1 MKRNKWSVLPLL
13 LMIGVTSLGVWSAG
27 TVAVDAAAIP
37 IIKEGDGHE
46 TVNQPGYIMGNKIPT
61 DEETKTSGAAKANST
76 ATKITANAT
85 AKADAAKSSAATKA
99 AVTKQEAASKAETAK
114 SEASKSQASKS
125 QTDKTSEVKSGKIPA
140 FMMNE
145 DTKIP
150 QIRILIGT
158 RSSSFVATGT
168 GSVSVY
174 DENKKPMSQ
183 VTTGQAVVVGLKNK
197 KLTVNGKTV
206 DGDIYLKSWQG
217 KTSTP
222 VKVDGKPYRGAIKVM
237 TGSGGGMLII
247 NETSLESYLYGV
259 VPAEAV
265 PSWHQEALKAQAVA
279 ARTYALYTMKQS
291 SGKVYD
297 VKPTTDNQVYNG
309 QAGEYDSTNKAVDA
323 TKGMVMMYKGSPIQA
338 LFHADGGGYTEDSV
352 NVWGSEVPYLKGV
365 KDYAN
370 NGDTSAWTV
379 TLTRKAMEDKLKA
392 AGKDVGTLKDIK
404 LSTLRKRPIKAAD
417 RGVSGRVIEAT
428 FVGNKKS
435 ITVGGESIMKIF
447 GLKSTLFDFYV
458 NAKPPTSADSFK
470 NPKAYHTFKK
480 ATDTVYIRGYGWG
493 HGLGLSQWGAAAM
506 AAKDGNKADY
516 YKTILNHYYTG
527 ITIEKMY

>member
-13 LMIGVTSLGVWSAG
+13 LMIGITSFGAWSMGGG
-27 TVAVDAAAIP
+27 TVEAAPIP

-46 TVNQPGYIMGNKIPT
+46 TVDQPGYVMGNKVPT
-61 DEETKTSGAAKANST
+61 AEDSNTSGADKTKTNTTKATTSTTKTNTT
-76 ATKITANAT
+76 ATNTSTSKTT
-85 AKADAAKSSAATKA
+85 VTKA
-99 AVTKQEAASKAETAK
+99 TMSAKETAK
-114 SEASKSQASKS
+114 TTTKAVADKSTKS
-125 QTDKTSEVKSGKIPA
+125 AGNIPA

-145 DTKIP
+145 DTKLP
-150 QIRILIGT
+150 QIRILLGT
-158 RSSSFVATGT
+158 RSSSLVATGT
-168 GSVSVY
+168 GTVSVY

-197 KLTVNGKTV
+197 KLTVNGKAV
-206 DGDIYLKSWQG
+206 DGAVYLKSWQG
-217 KTSTP
+217 KTSVP
-222 VKVDGKPYRGAIKVM
+222 VKVDSKPYRGAIKIVPV
-237 TGSGGGMLII
+237 SGGMQII

-265 PSWHQEALKAQAVA
+265 PSWPQEALKAQAVA
-279 ARTYALYTMKQS
+279 ARTYALYTMKQNS
-291 SGKVYD
+291 NKAYD
-297 VKPTTDNQVYNG
+297 VVPTTSHQVYNG
-309 QAGEYDSTNKAVDA
+309 QSGEYDSTNRAVDA
-323 TKGMVMMYKGSPIQA
+323 TKGMVMMYKGAPIQA

-352 NVWGSEVPYLKGV
+352 NVWGSDVPYLKGV
-365 KDYAN
+365 KDYAD

-392 AGKDVGTLKDIK
+392 AGKDVGTLKEIK
-404 LSTLRKRPIKAAD
+404 LSTLRKRPIKAND

-435 ITVGGESIMKIF
+435 IKVGGESIMKIF

-480 ATDTVYIRGYGWG
+480 ASDTVYIRGYGWG
-493 HGLGLSQWGAAAM
+493 HGLGMSQWGAAAM
-506 AAKDGNKADY
+506 AGKAGNKADY
-516 YKTILNHYYTG
+516 YKTILTHYYTG
-527 ITIEKMY
+527 VTIEKMY